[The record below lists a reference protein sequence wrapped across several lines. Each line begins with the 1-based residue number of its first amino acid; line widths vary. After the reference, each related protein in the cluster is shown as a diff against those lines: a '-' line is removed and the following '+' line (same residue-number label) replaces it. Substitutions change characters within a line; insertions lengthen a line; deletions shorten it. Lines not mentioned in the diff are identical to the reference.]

1 MMEQERKKVRHLLSV
16 KDPEGIRVIYLEAAT
31 YSIGRDPKNAIYLRS
46 KSVSRQHAMLLRVT
60 VPDQDR
66 YFFRIIDGSFTGKKS
81 TNGIF
86 VNGQRCSARDLKHG
100 DFVEF
105 GDLAEATYYAVS
117 NLTDLEFSEIRNS
130 NNPLDLLTNSEGG
143 GYNTVVAEIDSNEE
157 SSAVALG
164 RLASFPELTPSPI
177 IEVELPNRISYLN
190 PAATSCFPE
199 LLDQQLEHP
208 LLLGL
213 SELLE
218 NHFKD
223 KNTRSLTRTVE
234 AGKQTYEQFIHYMA
248 ESDLVR
254 LFLTDITE
262 RRQVE
267 LELNRRD
274 RLMAAVSL
282 ASTSLLT
289 ELDYNL
295 AFSQALKIIGEAA
308 EVDRVVIYENS
319 PHPTTGEMAMRLRQE
334 WTKAEVRSLLPL
346 LGNQVQSYSIFGV
359 QHWYEFLKSG
369 QSVRGIR
376 SQVSISEQTLLGRDD
391 VQALIM
397 VPLRLGRQLWGFIA
411 FHDCTQERQWSSHEE
426 SSLFAMAASLGGA
439 IQRQQTEEVIRYRAS
454 HDLLTGLPNRAF
466 FDEKLAQALKEVRRN
481 NEQLVV
487 MFLDLDQFKGI
498 NDTLGHTI
506 GDELL
511 REVAH
516 RIKETVQSNTV
527 FSRWG
532 GDEFTLLIPK
542 VNHMAQATQEATS
555 ILGALEPA
563 FNLNGHE
570 LFISASIGLAVY
582 NDDSPD
588 AESLIKNADLA
599 LYRAKTLGRNNYQV
613 YDRSMATQSPES
625 LAIERRL
632 RFAIDRNEFVL
643 YYQPQVDIH
652 TQKIVGVEALIRWN
666 SPESGFMSPNI
677 FIPLAEASG
686 LIIPIGEWVLREA
699 CRQAK
704 EWQRLV
710 NSIRI
715 GVNLSPKQFR
725 QPRLVET
732 IAQILQETDL
742 DPDGLEL
749 EITESAAIEDFDYTQ
764 AMMRELKQLGIHL
777 SIDDFGTGHSSLSR
791 LQFLPLNT
799 LKIDQ
804 SFLRDLSRN
813 TKAPHILSSI
823 VSLGQGLGLQLIA
836 EGVENAMQVEFLKSI
851 HCDCAQGFFFY
862 KPLTAEQ
869 VDQLV
874 RAQYEKSLPSQA

>member
-1 MMEQERKKVRHLLSV
+1 MLEQERKKVRHLLSV

-60 VPDQDR
+60 APDQDR

-117 NLTDLEFSEIRNS
+117 NLTDLEFAEICES
-130 NNPLDLLTNSEGG
+130 NDPLALLTNSEGG
-143 GYNTVVAEIDSNEE
+143 GYNTVVADLESNEDA
-157 SSAVALG
+157 SAVALA

-177 IEVELPNRISYLN
+177 IEVEIPHRISYLN
-190 PAATSCFPE
+190 PAATSCFPD
-199 LLDQQLEHP
+199 LPNQQLKHP
-208 LLLGL
+208 LLSGL
-213 SELLE
+213 FDLLDT
-218 NHFKD
+218 HFKG
-223 KNTRSLTRTVE
+223 KNIRSLTRTVE
-234 AGKQTYEQFIHYMA
+234 VGEQTYEQFIHYMA

-267 LELNRRD
+267 LELKRRD
-274 RLMAAVSL
+274 QLMAAVSS

-289 ELDYNL
+289 ELDYEL
-295 AFSQALKIIGEAA
+295 AISQALKIIGEAA
-308 EVDRVVIYENS
+308 EVDRVLIYENY
-319 PHPTTGEMAMRLRQE
+319 PHPSTGEVTMRLRQE
-334 WTKAEVRSLLPL
+334 WTKPGIRSLLPL

-359 QHWYEFLKSG
+359 QHWYQALNEGRCICGSRTYL
-369 QSVRGIR
+369 
-376 SQVSISEQTLLGRDD
+376 SISEQTLLGRDQ
-391 VQALIM
+391 VQALMI
-397 VPLRLGRQLWGFIA
+397 VPIRLGRQCWGFIA
-411 FHDCTQERQWSSHEE
+411 FHDCTSERQWSSHEE
-426 SSLFAMAASLGGA
+426 SILFAMAASLGGA

-454 HDLLTGLPNRAF
+454 HDLLTGLPNRAY
-466 FDEKLAQALKEVRRN
+466 FDEKLAQALKEVRRDSLSPHY
-481 NEQLVV
+481 QLAVL
-487 MFLDLDQFKGI
+487 FLDLDQFKGI

-511 REVAH
+511 REVAK
-516 RIKETVQSNTV
+516 RIKEIVNENTV

-532 GDEFTLLIPK
+532 GDEFTLLIP
-542 VNHMAQATQEATS
+542 NINRLSQATQEAAS
-555 ILGALEPA
+555 ILNILEPA
-563 FNLNGHE
+563 FNLHGNE
-570 LFISASIGLAVY
+570 LFISASIGIAIY
-582 NDDSPD
+582 GEDSPD
-588 AESLIKNADLA
+588 AESLIKHADLA
-599 LYRAKTLGRNNYQV
+599 LYRAKSLGRNNYQV
-613 YDRSMATQSPES
+613 YDRSMATQSPET
-625 LAIERRL
+625 LAIERKL

-643 YYQPQVDIH
+643 YYQPQVDIN

-666 SPESGFMSPNI
+666 SPESGFMSPGV
-677 FIPLAEASG
+677 FIPLAESSG
-686 LIIPIGEWVLREA
+686 LIIPIGEWVLRQA
-699 CRQAK
+699 CQQAK
-704 EWQRLV
+704 EWQRWIK
-710 NSIRI
+710 NIRI

-725 QPRLVET
+725 QSRLIET
-732 IAQILQETDL
+732 IAQILQETEL
-742 DPDGLEL
+742 EPEVLEL

-764 AMMRELKQLGIHL
+764 AVMKELKQLGIHL

-823 VSLGQGLGLQLIA
+823 VSLGQGLGLKLIA
-836 EGVENAMQVEFLKSI
+836 EGVENATQVEFLQSI
-851 HCDCAQGFFFY
+851 HCDCAQGFFFH
-862 KPLTAEQ
+862 KPLPAEQ
-869 VDQLV
+869 VDELLK
-874 RAQYEKSLPSQA
+874 AQSLEI